1 MFDEMNKFFNSS
13 VDGYIKDTKKDMKKM
28 LLDDHI
34 TYVNNTFNKF
44 KKSIEQPLPLDQ
56 EKYLFNPIV
65 LNIIF
70 KENAHQNRKWTRT

>member
-1 MFDEMNKFFNSS
+1 MNSGHK
-13 VDGYIKDTKKDMKKM
+13 
-28 LLDDHI
+28 L
-34 TYVNNTFNKF
+34 

-65 LNIIF
+65 LNIII